1 MRVFNDHPRCQYSRR
16 TIRLVHLNCSTS
28 TLITLKKTSSLNTFS
43 FRVQWGL
50 LNTTN
55 NYVKPPN
62 FIEKRQNVFQ
72 VKWINKTGKLGLFAD
87 MAFCIFFVCCWAKW
101 AKSSRYFAQV
111 RILASWLTTCSAL
124 SRMINKLKQS
134 Y

>member
-62 FIEKRQNVFQ
+62 FIEKRQNIFQ
-72 VKWINKTGKLGLFAD
+72 IKWINKTGKLGLFAEK
-87 MAFCIFFVCCWAKW
+87 MIWHFV
-101 AKSSRYFAQV
+101 YFLFAAGLNG
-111 RILASWLTTCSAL
+111 RNLRDILLKFESWHPGL
-124 SRMINKLKQS
+124 SPVQH
-134 Y
+134 